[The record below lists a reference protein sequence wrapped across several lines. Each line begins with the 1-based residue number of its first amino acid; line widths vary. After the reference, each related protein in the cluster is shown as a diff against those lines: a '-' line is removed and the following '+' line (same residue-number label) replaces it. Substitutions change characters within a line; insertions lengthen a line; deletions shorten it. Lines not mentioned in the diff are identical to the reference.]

1 MAKYFTPIAAREE
14 ATSAGLNSRLNQLDT
29 AIDARL
35 VGSSFYQTGTWIP
48 RLVGLTTP
56 GAPTYGAQSGQ
67 YVKIGAMVYVSLYF
81 VVTALGGAT
90 GQLRVEGLPFPSAIS
105 VQIPLQQ
112 TAALDYYGAI
122 GTVFGGGSANGI
134 IFRKSATNANVT
146 AADLT
151 GMMLIAGFWYRAV
164 S

>member
-48 RLVGLTTP
+48 RLVGLTTA
-56 GAPTYGAQSGQ
+56 GSPTYGAQSGQ
-67 YVKIGAMVYVSLYF
+67 YVKIGAMVYISMYF
-81 VVTALGGAT
+81 NVTALGGAT
-90 GQLRVEGLPFPSAIS
+90 GQLRIDGLPFSAAIPIR
-105 VQIPLQQ
+105 IPLPQVSG
-112 TAALDYYGAI
+112 LSFYGAI
-122 GTVFGGGSANGI
+122 GTAFGGGTNNGI
-134 IFRKSATNANVT
+134 IFRKSVSNVNIT
-146 AADLT
+146 SDDLT
-151 GMMLIAGFWYRAV
+151 SLILISGFWYRAV